1 MQEQSTV
8 HYQPVPARDFTYE
21 MYDALIT
28 VLRNENYSFTTLR
41 EYLTESDLPR
51 KLVVLRHDID
61 RKPENAL
68 DIARI
73 EASQDVT
80 STYYFR
86 TIEKTFKPSL
96 IREIESLGH
105 EIGYHYEDMDR
116 TGGDVWAAR
125 KSFADHLER
134 LRMHVDVDTVCMH
147 GNPLTRYDNRD
158 MWSGNETKMYDTY
171 DLAGE
176 AYLSV
181 DFTDLI
187 YFSDTGRIWRDG
199 SLKVKDHTVG
209 QDAKSVQVD
218 GTPDLID
225 HIRSGDTDRFYLLTH
240 PNRWAANSFELLVE
254 ATKDSITNL
263 GKYVLQ
269 ATTYRHQ

>member
-1 MQEQSTV
+1 MMQEPSTV
-8 HYQPVPARDFTYE
+8 DDPTVPPRDFTYE
-21 MYDALIT
+21 MYAALIDSLLAEEFAFAT
-28 VLRNENYSFTTLR
+28 VR

-51 KLVVLRHDID
+51 KLVVLRHDVD

-73 EASQDVT
+73 EASRDVY
-80 STYYFR
+80 STFYFR

-116 TGGDVWAAR
+116 TDGDVRAAR
-125 KSFADHLER
+125 ASFAREIGR
-134 LRMHVDVDTVCMH
+134 LRLHADVDTVCMH
-147 GNPLTRYDNRD
+147 GNPLTSYDNRD
-158 MWSGNETKMYDTY
+158 LWSDAEAELFDAY

-181 DFTDLI
+181 DFADLI
-187 YFSDTGRIWRDG
+187 YFSDTGRVWRDG
-199 SLKVKDHTVG
+199 SLKVKDYTVG
-209 QDAKSVQVD
+209 PDAKSVQVD
-218 GTPDLID
+218 GTADLIE
-225 HIRSGDTDRFYLLTH
+225 HVRTGETERFYLLTH
-240 PNRWAANSFELLVE
+240 PNRWAGDSVERVVE
-254 ATKDSITNL
+254 ATKDAVTNV

-269 ATTYRHQ
+269 AASR